1 MGEWIKRCTK
11 RRPRVLTEAKLFIWQ
26 PSLSTRWLWW
36 EWLLWGTR
44 LRPCQGHQMGLEAK
58 WKSSILPSTGNR
70 HLPPFACNKK
80 HEKIFHISSKWMGLH
95 RKTLKGS
102 VWEIGGR
109 GISLWGEWAR
119 SLCLLINRFCV
130 ASSRGTG
137 LLNSW
142 RGKAFKDSAW
152 WK

>member
-11 RRPRVLTEAKLFIWQ
+11 RRPRVLKEAKLFIWQ

-130 ASSRGTG
+130 ASSRETG